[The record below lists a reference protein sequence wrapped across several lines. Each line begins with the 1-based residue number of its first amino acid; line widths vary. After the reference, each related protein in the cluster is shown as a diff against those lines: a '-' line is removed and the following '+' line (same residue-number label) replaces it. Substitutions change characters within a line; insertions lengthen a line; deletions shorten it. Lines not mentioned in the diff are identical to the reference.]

1 MKKYLEIY
9 VGSRGYLE
17 GIGEVEKDSIEE
29 WLEKESVENKKWIE
43 EDEEMDEDLKEEML
57 GLYDWEKINN
67 GYYLG
72 LGDEEVKYYV
82 DMESEKYREWEKKEV
97 DEEINGETFWNW
109 NDLDD
114 RKVLDILDYC
124 NMEG

>member
-1 MKKYLEIY
+1 MKKYLEIF

-17 GIGEVEKDSIEE
+17 GVEMKEFENIVE

-43 EDEEMDEDLKEEML
+43 EDEDMDEDYKEEML
-57 GLYDWEKINN
+57 GYWDWDKIDN

-82 DMESEKYREWEKKEV
+82 DMDSEKFKEWEKKRD
-97 DEEINGETFWNW
+97 DESEDWSW
-109 NDLDD
+109 SDLDD
-114 RKVLDILDYC
+114 REILDILDYC
-124 NMEG
+124 NMYG

>member
-17 GIGEVEKDSIEE
+17 GVGEIEKDSIEE

-43 EDEEMDEDLKEEML
+43 EDDEMDEEEKEEIL
-57 GLYDWEKINN
+57 GLWDWDKIDN

-82 DMESEKYREWEKKEV
+82 DMESEKFKEWEKKRD
-97 DEEINGETFWNW
+97 DESEDWSW
-109 NDLDD
+109 SDLDD
-114 RKVLDILDYC
+114 RSILDILDYC
-124 NMEG
+124 NMYG

>member
-17 GIGEVEKDSIEE
+17 GVGEVEKDNIEE
-29 WLEKESVENKKWIE
+29 WLEGESIENKKWIE
-43 EDEEMDEDLKEEML
+43 EDEEMDEDVKDELL
-57 GLYDWEKINN
+57 GLWDWDKIDN

-72 LGDEEVKYYV
+72 LGDEEIKYYV
-82 DMESEKYREWEKKEV
+82 DMECEKFKEWEKKENEV
-97 DEEINGETFWNW
+97 NGIWEW
-109 NDLDD
+109 NDMDD

-124 NMEG
+124 NMYG

>member
-9 VGSRGYLE
+9 VGSRGLLE
-17 GIGEVEKDSIEE
+17 GVGEVEKDNIEE
-29 WLEKESVENKKWIE
+29 WLESESVENKKWIE
-43 EDEEMDEDLKEEML
+43 EDEEMDEDVKDELL
-57 GLYDWEKINN
+57 GLWDWDKIDN

-82 DMESEKYREWEKKEV
+82 DMECEKFKEWEKKENEV
-97 DEEINGETFWNW
+97 NGIWEW
-109 NDLDD
+109 NDMDD

-124 NMEG
+124 NMYG